1 MGYTIPVL
9 PALDRAQRERFLK
22 VYMAV
27 MQEKRGDSDS
37 DEEILDIPDLDPS
50 SDDSDDDNLQAFI
63 QHAIPMFAKNDGFD
77 ASDCTNDPVSI
88 SDFNDTECW
97 LNFRFKKGDLYRLQ
111 RAFNVPAVMKTSQ
124 GHKFTGEEG
133 LLIMLN
139 RLAYP
144 SRLSDLA
151 PKFKRRPERL
161 SELFRAMT
169 DWLVNTYGH
178 LLEDIKIWGPYMK
191 PWSQALDNAECPIP
205 GIWAFID
212 GTLRPLCRPGIFQ
225 GVLYSGHKRVHGI
238 KFQSVEAPCGL
249 IVHLFGPIAGHRHD
263 SFMLRESRLLEQL
276 EEYFSDKDVIFL
288 IYGDPA
294 YPISDFI
301 ITRFKGVNLTPAEK
315 MLNKFMSSC
324 REAVEWAFGKVLQ
337 YQAYLDFKKNLKILL
352 SPVSNQHKAGVL
364 VTNMHTCLYGC
375 TSSRYFDCDPPT
387 LEEYC
392 AL

>member
-1 MGYTIPVL
+1 MS
-9 PALDRAQRERFLK
+9 
-22 VYMAV
+22 V
-27 MQEKRGDSDS
+27 MSEQTNSDS
-37 DEEILDIPDLDPS
+37 ESDVDLDVPDLDTS
-50 SDDSDDDNLQAFI
+50 SDDSADEDMQTFYE
-63 QHAIPMFAKNDGFD
+63 QAIPMFAKDHGFD
-77 ASDCTNDPVSI
+77 PEACTNEPVTI
-88 SDFNDTECW
+88 SDFTDTQCW

-111 RAFNVPAVMKTSQ
+111 RALNVPAVMKTSQ

-151 PKFKRRPERL
+151 GKFRRRPERL

-169 DWLVNTYGH
+169 DWFVERYGH
-178 LLEDIKIWGPYMK
+178 LLEDIKIWGPYMEH
-191 PWSQALDNAECPIP
+191 WSHALANAECPVP

-212 GTLRPLCRPGIFQ
+212 GTLRPLCKPGIFQ
-225 GVLYSGHKRVHGI
+225 GVMYSGHKRVHGV

-263 SFMLRESRLLEQL
+263 SFMLRESKLLEQL
-276 EEYFSDKDVIFL
+276 EEYFSDKDVVFL

-294 YPISDFI
+294 YPVSEYL
-301 ITRFKGVNLTPAEK
+301 ITGYKGINLTADQK
-315 MLNKFMSSC
+315 LLNKFMSSC

-352 SPVSNQHKAGVL
+352 SPVSTHYKVGVL